1 MRSGCADGSRRG
13 RALEEVE
20 LLRYRNSA
28 MAKKRRAASRADM
41 VMTTVAFPPGLYRRL
56 AIAALD
62 EHAAIAELIREAV
75 AEWMRRREAGR
86 RKGRTP

>member
-1 MRSGCADGSRRG
+1 M
-13 RALEEVE
+13 

-28 MAKKRRAASRADM
+28 MAKKRRAANRADM
-41 VMTTVAFPPGLYRRL
+41 VMTTVAFPPDLYRRL

-62 EHAAIAELIREAV
+62 EHAAIAQLIREAV
-75 AEWMRRREAGR
+75 TEWMRRRDAGR